1 MIIVEGMDN
10 SGKSTLIANIA
21 DRFELRVI
29 KRSGPPSAAVTV
41 AVSHREAE
49 QAFILE
55 TLSFLVLNPQ
65 MIYDRFPIISE
76 GIYGPVLRNK
86 NVFEREG
93 TGWENWLDRLVQC
106 NPLIIYCRP
115 PEEKILC
122 FSPNREQMQGVT
134 DSARLLIHKYDQLM
148 DKLEKR
154 GALLVRHDF
163 TRLVDRVPIEMAVS
177 QYLNVS
183 QYLKIQGGAR

>member
-21 DRFELRVI
+21 NRFGLEIV
-29 KRSGPPSAAVTV
+29 KRSGPPSASVTV
-41 AVSHREAE
+41 AVTEREAE

-65 MIYDRFPIISE
+65 AIYDRFPIISE
-76 GIYGPVLRNK
+76 GIYGPLLRNR

-93 TGWENWLDRLVQC
+93 TTWENWLDRLIQC
-106 NPLIIYCRP
+106 HPLIVYCRP
-115 PEEKILC
+115 PEQKILC

-134 DSARLLIHKYDQLM
+134 DNARQLINRYDQLM
-148 DKLEKR
+148 DKLELR
-154 GALLVRHDF
+154 GAMLIRHDF
-163 TRLVDRVPIEMAVS
+163 TSLVNWVPVETAVS
-177 QYLNVS
+177 QYLTVS
-183 QYLKIQGGAR
+183 GGRR